1 MVAPIECR
9 YCGVE
14 WDYKERRFAHR
25 EDCFLVT
32 GVPPKVL
39 GRKKIAP
46 AKQDTVTP
54 LVDLD
59 QDFE

>member
-1 MVAPIECR
+1 MEPILCR

-25 EDCFLVT
+25 EDCTILT
-32 GVPPKVL
+32 GVYPKVL
-39 GRKKIAP
+39 GRKKVAP
-46 AKQDTVTP
+46 AKQDPVTP

-59 QDFE
+59 KDFE